1 MERGVE
7 MPYKEKAANIVEQP
21 LFSTGTQEAGFHHS
35 TKESKVTGKPKIG
48 EQLIGEKNVR

>member
-1 MERGVE
+1 